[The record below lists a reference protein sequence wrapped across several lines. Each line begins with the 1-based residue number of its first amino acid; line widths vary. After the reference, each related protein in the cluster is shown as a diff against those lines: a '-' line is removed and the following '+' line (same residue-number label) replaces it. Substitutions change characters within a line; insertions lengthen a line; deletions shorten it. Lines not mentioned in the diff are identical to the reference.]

1 MNRRVVV
8 FFCNWSNYPGL
19 KLSDPQV
26 EEADAYKKYMVS
38 MCSGRI
44 SPELILEAFSN
55 GAWGVFI
62 TACPV
67 DKCEHNANYKT
78 CGRIALLKNM
88 LMQMGVNPNRLRL
101 EWVDKGEV
109 NKFEKA
115 VSTFMDDIKELG
127 PVTFQSA

>member
-1 MNRRVVV
+1 MNKRIVV

-19 KLSDPQV
+19 KLSDPCV
-26 EEADAYKKYMVS
+26 EDADSYKKYMVS

-44 SPELILEAFSN
+44 SPELILDAFSH

-67 DKCEHNANYKT
+67 DKCEHAANYKT
-78 CGRIALLKNM
+78 TGRIALLKHM
-88 LMQMGVNPNRLRL
+88 LLQLGIDPKRLRM

-109 NKFEKA
+109 EVFRKSVNA
-115 VSTFMDDIKELG
+115 FMDEIREMG
-127 PVTFQSA
+127 PISLQ